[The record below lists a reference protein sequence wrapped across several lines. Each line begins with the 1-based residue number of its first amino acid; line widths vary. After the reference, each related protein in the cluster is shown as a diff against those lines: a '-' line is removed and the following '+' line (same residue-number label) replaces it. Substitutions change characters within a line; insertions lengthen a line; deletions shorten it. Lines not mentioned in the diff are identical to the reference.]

1 MRTISIVIGRGN
13 KAVKVVSEFELEV
26 INGHRFYIDSSSG
39 YTEGNSNYWTSGT
52 KECYFWE
59 KNKLTKI
66 TEFVTSTN
74 STDSE
79 SEVLTLVF
87 KEAIEILRKIGFE
100 AAFNGGL
107 WTTIDLSDWDHS
119 WDDKYNE
126 YCDVADEANRFNE
139 TKARFAINMLDKSI
153 VSGKFNYVRESFGEI
168 SIETYDW
175 IFFLGEDGMIKEI
188 KEYEN
193 EKRFNELK
201 KQIDSAI
208 PNTYIL

>member
-1 MRTISIVIGRGN
+1 MKLTVGRGN
-13 KAVKVVSEFELEV
+13 KAVTVVSEFEMA
-26 INGHRFYIDSSSG
+26 IATGYRFCLDNSVG
-39 YTEGNSNYWTSGT
+39 YTEGNSSYWTSGV
-52 KECYFWE
+52 KEDYFWE
-59 KNKLTKI
+59 QDKLTKV

-74 STDSE
+74 TLNSE
-79 SEVLTLVF
+79 SEVLTHDF
-87 KEAIEILRKIGFE
+87 KKAVEILKKIGFE
-100 AAFNGGL
+100 EAFNGSS

-126 YCDVADEANRFNE
+126 YCDVADEANRFTE
-139 TKARFAINMLDKSI
+139 TKARFAINTLHKDI
-153 VSGKFNYVRESFGEI
+153 VFGKFNYVRESFGEI

-201 KQIDSAI
+201 KQIDSTI